1 MLSPMKLLGIFV
13 LAGGLA
19 VGAVGCARHPD
30 QGQEDAS
37 ASSQQVSDH
46 APGFKDI
53 AREAG
58 LTWRMS
64 FLSHEQGTTVKT
76 NLYDHGCGVAV
87 GDYDGDGHDDIYF
100 CNQLGKN
107 ALYHNKGD
115 GSFEDVTDKAGVG
128 LGDRIC
134 VAATWADYDNS
145 GRQSLFVTST
155 RGGNVLFKNMGNG
168 TFKDVTKEA
177 GLSHV
182 GHSQA
187 CLWFDFDNDGYLDLL
202 VTNTAHWT
210 TDQHEP
216 GSRYFRGP
224 KDLVSGFLS
233 TPQ

>member
-64 FLSHEQGTTVKT
+64 FLSHEQGVQFKT

-107 ALYHNKGD
+107 ALYHNKG
-115 GSFEDVTDKAGVG
+115 
-128 LGDRIC
+128 
-134 VAATWADYDNS
+134 
-145 GRQSLFVTST
+145 
-155 RGGNVLFKNMGNG
+155 
-168 TFKDVTKEA
+168 
-177 GLSHV
+177 
-182 GHSQA
+182 
-187 CLWFDFDNDGYLDLL
+187 
-202 VTNTAHWT
+202 
-210 TDQHEP
+210 
-216 GSRYFRGP
+216 
-224 KDLVSGFLS
+224 
-233 TPQ
+233 